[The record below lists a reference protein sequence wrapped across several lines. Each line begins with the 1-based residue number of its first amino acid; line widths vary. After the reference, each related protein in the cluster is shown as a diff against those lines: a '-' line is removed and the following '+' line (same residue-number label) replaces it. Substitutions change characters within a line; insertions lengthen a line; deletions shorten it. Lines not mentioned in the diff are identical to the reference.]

1 MGAIWAMSLN
11 TSPGM
16 WPVHLERASRF
27 TGLMTWSVD
36 RSILG
41 REGELDGVWAD
52 PGGAGAAGKVGG
64 DPVLGTHSTP
74 LNSEK
79 VGESS
84 GLSIPALYNGFKS
97 REWEAGRN
105 TISVGLRFLT
115 SVIFYLHD

>member
-52 PGGAGAAGKVGG
+52 PGSAGAAGNVGG
-64 DPVLGTHSTP
+64 GGDLVLGTHSAP
-74 LNSEK
+74 LNSKK

-84 GLSIPALYNGFKS
+84 GLSIPALYNGLKS
-97 REWEAGRN
+97 ESGKLAETPFQWA
-105 TISVGLRFLT
+105 SD
-115 SVIFYLHD
+115 S

>member
-1 MGAIWAMSLN
+1 MFLDQLYTEDTCNPIM
-11 TSPGM
+11 SPGM

-64 DPVLGTHSTP
+64 T
-74 LNSEK
+74 
-79 VGESS
+79 
-84 GLSIPALYNGFKS
+84 
-97 REWEAGRN
+97 W
-105 TISVGLRFLT
+105 FLEPT
-115 SVIFYLHD
+115 WLP